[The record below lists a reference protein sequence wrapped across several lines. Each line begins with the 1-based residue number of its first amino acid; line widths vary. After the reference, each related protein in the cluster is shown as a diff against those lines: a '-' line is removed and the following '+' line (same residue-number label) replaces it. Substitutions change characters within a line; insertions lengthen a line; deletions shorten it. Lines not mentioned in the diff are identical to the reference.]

1 MSLVVP
7 LPIEEA
13 LLAQGFVRE
22 QKAETQAEIL
32 YIRPTRETEWVGIK
46 KLWNGEVEVSVPL
59 SEESVHQFRTTFAA
73 VEGAWIWLAIYLGT
87 ALELETKL
95 ENDLKINFSVH

>member
-1 MSLVVP
+1 MSHVVP

-13 LLAQGFVRE
+13 LLAQGFLRE
-22 QKAETQAEIL
+22 QWAETTDIV
-32 YIRPTRETEWVGIK
+32 YVRPTRETEWVGIK

-59 SEESVHQFRTTFAA
+59 SEGSVHQFRTTFAA

-87 ALELETKL
+87 ALELEPKL

>member
-7 LPIEEA
+7 SPIEEA
-13 LLAQGFVRE
+13 LVAQGFVRE
-22 QKAETQAEIL
+22 PKVEVDIL
-32 YIRPTRETEWVGIK
+32 YVRPTRETEWVGIK

-73 VEGAWIWLAIYLGT
+73 VEGAWIWLATYLGT
-87 ALELETKL
+87 PLELETKL
-95 ENDLKINFSVH
+95 EKDLKINFSVH